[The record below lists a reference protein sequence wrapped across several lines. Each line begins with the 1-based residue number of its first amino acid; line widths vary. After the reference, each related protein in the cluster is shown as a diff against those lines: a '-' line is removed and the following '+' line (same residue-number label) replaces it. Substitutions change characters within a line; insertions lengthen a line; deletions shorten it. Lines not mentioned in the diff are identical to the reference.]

1 MAPTV
6 PASEAVP
13 LTLVFEAVEGLT
25 CTTYNAPDWNARLPA
40 TVIVPGVP
48 TGPGTRK
55 PPVLTTVEPTVPLP
69 RSAAPLFTV
78 VRLDDA
84 IEPFTVSAPPLT
96 LVGPVYVLFAVRTVP
111 PA

>member
-6 PASEAVP
+6 PASEAGP
-13 LTLVFEAVEGLT
+13 LTLVIDAVVGLT
-25 CTTYNAPDWNARLPA
+25 CTTYNAPDWNARLPV

-55 PPVLTTVEPTVPLP
+55 PPALTWVVPTVPLP

-84 IEPFTVSAPPLT
+84 IEPFTISAPPLI
-96 LVGPVYVLFAVRTVP
+96 VVAPV
-111 PA
+111 